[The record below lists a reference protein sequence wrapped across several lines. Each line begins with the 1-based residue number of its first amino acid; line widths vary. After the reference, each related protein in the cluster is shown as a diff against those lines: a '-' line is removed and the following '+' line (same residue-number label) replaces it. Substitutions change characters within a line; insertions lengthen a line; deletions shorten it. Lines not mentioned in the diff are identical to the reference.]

1 MVPKVW
7 RKGAA
12 AVGTECGSQHT
23 RQKHG
28 YRRRRSKS
36 TVIGTNGPLR
46 ICASPYTFV
55 SLPTRLET
63 FSTLHSTSK
72 PKHDIVT
79 GDFKSWCPKC
89 GGRVQQRLERNVAV
103 STRDRNTGIDDDGAN
118 RPLLARMGRY
128 ASALPRIELES
139 TKVRHLARVGTRH
152 ATPKNQLRQLE
163 AESGGLERGFLNM
176 AEDSSANRSE
186 WVGDDRVGKSFV
198 VIFTNGDLPDNPMSL
213 RECAVCGGVFTREQS
228 REHSYIPCP
237 PSSEQPFAIVSG
249 RG

>member
-1 MVPKVW
+1 MDDSDEIAADLAFWDWDFNHFFWGNVCNVSTKVAAVFVPRNGRYPAARIANISLRQPADPITNFLHPTFHQQTQARHSYRRLQIVVPKVW

-128 ASALPRIELES
+128 ASALPRI
-139 TKVRHLARVGTRH
+139 
-152 ATPKNQLRQLE
+152 P
-163 AESGGLERGFLNM
+163 
-176 AEDSSANRSE
+176 SSACR
-186 WVGDDRVGKSFV
+186 
-198 VIFTNGDLPDNPMSL
+198 PD
-213 RECAVCGGVFTREQS
+213 
-228 REHSYIPCP
+228 
-237 PSSEQPFAIVSG
+237 
-249 RG
+249 